1 MIVLKGHESPVRKVV
16 LCIGCHVGKQ
26 GHGHNLDGILLW
38 LIESDFINISQ
49 SFEVIFVSFLLSNEK
64 KFTNEI

>member
-38 LIESDFINISQ
+38 LIELHFKYISQ
-49 SFEVIFVSFLLSNEK
+49 SFEVMFVLFLLVNEK
-64 KFTNEI
+64 KYTNKH